1 MNLSNLKFSHFSSIQ
16 RRGYSLD
23 MIFLLNLIVEE
34 QPDIER
40 LCSEIPK
47 IEAIY
52 QGIQRKGLIT
62 EEGKL
67 TLPGKELMAFLKTE
81 ENESSELVKKKPNE
95 DDFNSWWKAY
105 PGTDT
110 FTHKNKSFSGSRNLR
125 AKKDE
130 CKIKFDKIIEEGEY
144 TVAELIEAVK
154 HEVLQKKENSVATS
168 INKMT
173 FMQNSLTYLNQR
185 TFEPFIEL
193 IKEGHKIVET
203 QIIKGSTDI

>member
-34 QPDIER
+34 QLDVEK
-40 LCSEIPK
+40 LCAEIPK

-52 QGIQRKGLIT
+52 QGIKRKGLVT

-67 TLPGKELMAFLKTE
+67 TLPGKELMAFLETE
-81 ENESSELVKKKPNE
+81 DDDVELIKKKPNE
-95 DDFNSWWKAY
+95 DDFASWWKAY

-125 AKKDE
+125 DKKDE

-144 TVAELIEAVK
+144 TVDELIEAVK
-154 HEVLQKKENSVATS
+154 HEVLQKKENSVATG

-193 IKEGHKIVET
+193 IKEGHTIVET

>member
-34 QPDIER
+34 QLDVEK
-40 LCSEIPK
+40 LCAEIPK

-52 QGIQRKGLIT
+52 QGIKRKGLVT

-67 TLPGKELMAFLKTE
+67 TLPGKELMAFLETDDDI
-81 ENESSELVKKKPNE
+81 ELIKKKPNE
-95 DDFNSWWKAY
+95 DDFTSWWKSY

-144 TVAELIEAVK
+144 TVDELIEAVK

>member
-1 MNLSNLKFSHFSSIQ
+1 MLGKIKFSHFSSIQ

-34 QPDIER
+34 QLDVEK
-40 LCSEIPK
+40 LCAEIPK

-52 QGIQRKGLIT
+52 QGIKRKGLVT

-67 TLPGKELMAFLKTE
+67 TLPGKELMAFLETE
-81 ENESSELVKKKPNE
+81 DNDVELIKKKPSE
-95 DDFNSWWKAY
+95 DDFTSWWKSY

-110 FTHKNKSFSGSRNLR
+110 FTHKTKSFSGSRNLR

-154 HEVLQKKENSVATS
+154 HEVLQKKENSVATGV
-168 INKMT
+168 NKMT

-193 IKEGHKIVET
+193 IKEGHTIVET

>member
-34 QPDIER
+34 QLDVEK
-40 LCSEIPK
+40 LCAEIPK

-52 QGIQRKGLIT
+52 QGIKRKGLVT

-67 TLPGKELMAFLKTE
+67 TLPGKELMAFLETE
-81 ENESSELVKKKPNE
+81 DNDVELIKKKPSE
-95 DDFNSWWKAY
+95 DDFTSWWKSY

-110 FTHKNKSFSGSRNLR
+110 FTHKTKSFSGSRNLR

-154 HEVLQKKENSVATS
+154 HEVLQKKENSVATGV
-168 INKMT
+168 NKMT

-193 IKEGHKIVET
+193 IKEGHTIVET

>member
-16 RRGYSLD
+16 KRGYSLD

-34 QPDIER
+34 QLDVEK
-40 LCSEIPK
+40 LCAEIPK

-52 QGIQRKGLIT
+52 QGIKRKGLIT

-67 TLPGKELMAFLKTE
+67 TLPGKELMAFLETE
-81 ENESSELVKKKPNE
+81 QESVELIKKKPNE
-95 DDFNSWWKAY
+95 DDFALWWKAY

-110 FTHKNKSFSGSRNLR
+110 FTHKTKSFSGSRNLR

-144 TVAELIEAVK
+144 TVAELIEALQ
-154 HEVLQKKENSVATS
+154 HEVLQKKENSVATGV
-168 INKMT
+168 NKMT

-203 QIIKGSTDI
+203 QIIRGSTDI